1 MQPGLDD
8 LVAAQARDENRQ
20 LDFQHAM
27 LTVHVDDF
35 TTELVEEDTAALVES
50 LGSWA
55 GALARL
61 LDERLK
67 LPRSV
72 PKMAL
77 VTTSEDVA
85 RRA

>member
-8 LVAAQARDENRQ
+8 LVVAQARDENRQ

-35 TTELVEEDTAALVES
+35 TTELVEEDTATLVES

-67 LPRSV
+67 LPRS
-72 PKMAL
+72 
-77 VTTSEDVA
+77 
-85 RRA
+85 